1 MPLNTSAYEVN
12 FDGLVGPT
20 HNYAG
25 LAHGNLASE
34 KNKGK
39 KSNPKKAAL
48 EGLAKMKF
56 LADLGVKQAVLPP
69 HERPHLPSLRALA
82 FTEHTV
88 CKGGS
93 PSRTTT
99 APSRRSGRSRA
110 A

>member
-1 MPLNTSAYEVN
+1 MHLNTSAYEVN

-69 HERPHLPSLRALA
+69 HEPPPPPNAPPPPAS
-82 FTEHTV
+82 
-88 CKGGS
+88 
-93 PSRTTT
+93 
-99 APSRRSGRSRA
+99 APSASPEPINPFYNPPPNKPPPS
-110 A
+110 